1 MRIANPIYDTVFKF
15 IMNNN
20 KIAKFVLS
28 QFLEKNIVELEYIPK
43 DVQIKKF
50 HEDYDKEQACF
61 SVYYMDFV
69 ATTIDEHG
77 KKENIIIELQKAR
90 THTDVTRFRH
100 YIGMRYLNKN
110 GEYEVTLRNGTV
122 IKTAPHIQAIYILG
136 HRLENAE
143 YAKHLALK
151 YTGKLID
158 PITNEKVEISED
170 PFVDALTHD
179 SLYIQVPNIK
189 KEKDINNPKS
199 KKGLEAIAGLFDQKG
214 GKRDQHNIDIND
226 EQYPGEYKK
235 LLRLLHKASLSPEIE
250 DEMEIEDIITDE
262 IERDKERLKEAKEEI
277 EIKDKA
283 LEDNKKALED
293 KDKALAN
300 NKKELENKDK
310 ELAEAI
316 RKIKEFEN
324 NK

>member
-15 IMNNN
+15 IMNDN
-20 KIAKFVLS
+20 KIAKFILS
-28 QFLEKNIVELEYIPK
+28 EFLGKKIIELEYIPK

-110 GEYEVTLRNGTV
+110 GEYEVTLRNGT
-122 IKTAPHIQAIYILG
+122 IIRTAPHIQTIYILG

-189 KEKDINNPKS
+189 KETDKNNLKN
-199 KKGLEAIAGLFDQKG
+199 KKGLEAIIGLFDQKD
-214 GKRDQHNIDIND
+214 GKRDHHNFELRD
-226 EQYPGEYKK
+226 EQYPEEYKD

-250 DEMEIEDIITDE
+250 DEMDKEDIITDE
-262 IERDKERLKEAKEEI
+262 IERDKKRLKEAKEEI
-277 EIKDKA
+277 KIKD
-283 LEDNKKALED
+283 KALED
-293 KDKALAN
+293 KDKAL
-300 NKKELENKDK
+300 EDKDK
-310 ELAEAI
+310 ALEENAKRMAEMQAVI
-316 RKIKEFEN
+316 DNI
-324 NK
+324 NKNK